1 MFSNTEY
8 KLIKSALILE
18 KTAAEQLAAAA
29 EPGTEYEKEMVRYSL
44 EISTLYHKLP
54 LVVDGESSGLTVRE
68 LDVINSAL
76 VHAMRAAR
84 SVSPGDRAILRER
97 SRDELTQLAKDLD
110 AVNYKVIL
118 YAYEME
124 GKQ

>member
-8 KLIKSALILE
+8 KLIKSALIIE
-18 KTAAEQLAAAA
+18 KAAAEQLAAAA

-44 EISTLYHKLP
+44 EINALYHKLP

-84 SVSPGDRAILRER
+84 SVFPGVRSVLGER
-97 SRDELTQLAKDLD
+97 SRAELTQLAKDLD